1 MSPEHPQACQGRAG
15 APASSG
21 SCIPPLTHSRAHF
34 LVFQRSLPTPSTSCN
49 CQEVSERE
57 TRYISD
63 LAEAREHSICFVTGQ
78 KWKLLPQGRNRK
90 QRQNMIAS
98 SGEACTPCPSLLL
111 LASLWDLCTSPD
123 SGSVF
128 HTHHENPHQLSL
140 SAPFLL
146 SELNHKKYNTN
157 LQNDGNKSQG
167 LVSGFKTCA

>member
-21 SCIPPLTHSRAHF
+21 SCTPPLTHSRAHF
-34 LVFQRSLPTPSTSCN
+34 LVFQWNLPTPSTSCN

-78 KWKLLPQGRNRK
+78 KWKLLLQGRNRK
-90 QRQNMIAS
+90 QRRNMIAS
-98 SGEACTPCPSLLL
+98 WGEACMSCLSLLF
-111 LASLWDLCTSPD
+111 LAGLWDLCTSPD

-128 HTHHENPHQLSL
+128 HTHPSKPSL
-140 SAPFLL
+140 
-146 SELNHKKYNTN
+146 
-157 LQNDGNKSQG
+157 
-167 LVSGFKTCA
+167 